1 MPHAMV
7 TGRAPWVRSEGEAV
21 PGSYVLSRWWRRAG
35 AWFIDGAVLG
45 GASLLLGTVVKEPR
59 LVEYVIVAALTLGYF
74 VPLMITTNGR
84 TLGKMA
90 TGIRVIRTDLRPM
103 NAGRVV
109 RREYLLKTLIPSALI
124 DALVLA
130 GVGFSLVGFLIVAC
144 D

>member
-1 MPHAMV
+1 MV

-74 VPLMITTNGR
+74 VPLLGIPLAAFMAVDVVLGEIAHRRGR
-84 TLGKMA
+84 
-90 TGIRVIRTDLRPM
+90 RTYAKAPQ
-103 NAGRVV
+103 
-109 RREYLLKTLIPSALI
+109 
-124 DALVLA
+124 
-130 GVGFSLVGFLIVAC
+130 
-144 D
+144 